1 MKRFIIFVGVILL
14 FTLFSA
20 CSSQPSLQLI
30 NSNVSIVN
38 DKSKLGSIVIT
49 AGDKKGQELV
59 PTALYY
65 EFTIK
70 NAGNKSI
77 GSMEK
82 DKDLQIKIVPNNK
95 LETTS
100 KEVVGFNIFNPSS
113 YVGTG
118 VGHGYSFTPI
128 LKAGQEGKFILNYDL
143 GVSEKDPQVPLM
155 IPSSEK
161 LKKLQDDALDAS
173 LVVMLEGTEVAR
185 FALIKK

>member
-20 CSSQPSLQLI
+20 CSSQPLLQLI

-49 AGDKKGQELV
+49 EGDKKGQELV

-77 GSMEK
+77 GSLEK
-82 DKDLQIKIVPNNK
+82 GKDLQIKIVPNNK

-118 VGHGYSFTPI
+118 VGYGYSFNSI
-128 LKAGQEGKFILNYDL
+128 LKAGQEGRFILNYDL

>member
-20 CSSQPSLQLI
+20 CSSQPLLQLI

-49 AGDKKGQELV
+49 EGDKKGQELV

-118 VGHGYSFTPI
+118 VGYGYSFTSI
-128 LKAGQEGKFILNYDL
+128 LKAGQEGRFILNYDL

-155 IPSSEK
+155 VPSAEE